1 MALARPTVHMSLFIS
16 RSGGSFCLAL
26 LLATAFASC
35 GLVAVT
41 PAVRLSI
48 STVVSWMSCAVT
60 GWCARI
66 SSSVCSPMSRNG
78 RSATARDGC
87 TNSGSQGV
95 PGPYRERGS
104 APNHYWPTRR
114 ADGVARGKLVPRG
127 GGRGEP
133 NPLFLA
139 HTTAITELFVALKA
153 SEGPGLR
160 EFIREPREPFVDSK
174 GDRILAPDALAVLVT
189 ERDEPSLAFVEMD
202 LGTMSHAR
210 LNAKAAMYAS
220 YAKSNAWR
228 ERYRFLPALLF
239 LTTSQARAAR
249 FLDALGAAPT
259 RLAAAAGPIA
269 LTPERM
275 LWKPCMTHLNRERE
289 VTLLDVLNEARAPY
303 DRQRKAAEK
312 RRRAK
317 ERKRKRMREDPLVIV
332 RQLLR
337 RDSQDITAYLDEL
350 GQAGRTAIEIAIAT
364 NDDHTHTKETFE
376 LLAADLKGI
385 LSEPASRREST
396 PGFGVG
402 KWVQS
407 LVLGYEADQ
416 RMRINELVNRY
427 GEGPGLRR
435 ARAALDA
442 GKLLDA
448 RAFKGLA
455 DIASGDFEGIFE
467 QKNRRT
473 TYEQWR
479 ERAAAERV
487 KKTGLLKQLAHS
499 PRSSTQRST
508 PSSCGSAAAAR
519 RSSTPSSTPTTQ
531 SPPINPRRPNATTAP
546 GRRGATLTARRTPA
560 HPPACQRRTVTYERP
575 TRPGQRMPDGGATP
589 TRQQSNDE

>member
-1 MALARPTVHMSLFIS
+1 LTG
-16 RSGGSFCLAL
+16 SG
-26 LLATAFASC
+26 
-35 GLVAVT
+35 
-41 PAVRLSI
+41 
-48 STVVSWMSCAVT
+48 
-60 GWCARI
+60 
-66 SSSVCSPMSRNG
+66 
-78 RSATARDGC
+78 
-87 TNSGSQGV
+87 
-95 PGPYRERGS
+95 GS
-104 APNHYWPTRR
+104 APNHYWPTRW
-114 ADGVARGKLVPRG
+114 ADGVARGKPVPRG

-139 HTTAITELFVALKA
+139 HTAAITELFVVLRT

-174 GDRILAPDALAVLVT
+174 GDRTLAPDALAVLVT
-189 ERDEPSLAFVEMD
+189 ERDEPSVAFVEMD
-202 LGTMSHAR
+202 LGTMPHAR

-228 ERYRFLPALLF
+228 EHYRFLPALLF
-239 LTTSQARAAR
+239 LTTSQPRAAR
-249 FLDALGAAPT
+249 FLDALGTTST

-275 LWKPCMTHLNRERE
+275 LCEPCMTHLNRESE

-350 GQAGRTAIEIAIAT
+350 GQAGRTAIELAIAT
-364 NDDHTHTKETFE
+364 NDDHTHTKETLE
-376 LLAADLKGI
+376 LLAADLKAI
-385 LSEPASRREST
+385 LSEPASRREPT

-402 KWVQS
+402 KWVNS
-407 LVLGYEADQ
+407 LVLGYETDQ
-416 RMRINELVNRY
+416 RMRINELVTRY

-448 RAFKGLA
+448 SAFKGLA
-455 DIASGDFEGIFE
+455 DVASGDLEGIVE
-467 QKNRRT
+467 QENRRAA
-473 TYEQWR
+473 YEQWR
-479 ERAAAERV
+479 EHAAAARV

-499 PRSSTQRST
+499 PEQFYTEIDAQQLWVCSRCEEIVYPKFDTDHPAATDQPTKTQCHYCAWPPRHD
-508 PSSCGSAAAAR
+508 PDGEANPGSPTRLPEEDHYLSAADANHPAHARRRGDAGPATVKRRVPARPAAAAGG
-519 RSSTPSSTPTTQ
+519 S
-531 SPPINPRRPNATTAP
+531 
-546 GRRGATLTARRTPA
+546 TART
-560 HPPACQRRTVTYERP
+560 
-575 TRPGQRMPDGGATP
+575 
-589 TRQQSNDE
+589 SS